1 MVVDD
6 IIRIAK
12 RLCDDDQ
19 SIQTSD
25 LTDWIDMGIDELNKN
40 LSIQIPHIAGLPT
53 NSTSPNFDSRYHN
66 ILVDYCIIKYREGD
80 SDYNASGYFLKVFND
95 KLQQMERDMPKNP
108 SIRTDYDVMQLTPPD
123 TTGVIP
129 TNQLPYG
136 AYFDNIRIYQN
147 DVDITS
153 YCTLDSVAMT
163 LTIDITQL
171 TVAITDKITIVFD
184 NNAEMENPP
193 YSWWANSGW

>member
-40 LSIQIPHIAGLPT
+40 LSIQIPHITGLPT

>member
-40 LSIQIPHIAGLPT
+40 LSIQIPHITGLPT

-129 TNQLPYG
+129 TTQLPYG